1 MVALRPTSLQAFIGQ
16 RAAREQI
23 IELVDAAMDRHE
35 MPGDILITGAGGLGK
50 TSLAKLVANR
60 LGVPLRV
67 TMSTSVRSVPS
78 MVKALRAVDEGMVWF
93 LDEAHKVMPTTL
105 LLLYSAIEDREFSVP
120 GEADPVKLPQFTF
133 IAATT
138 EPGKFDES
146 FRGRFDLTASVT
158 YYTVDELAQIIT
170 RNAELK
176 LREITPEAAADLA
189 RRSRGTPREA
199 LRLLR
204 RTIDKAGQAKAITA
218 AHVVAAMAVQEIDPL
233 GLTDLDRR
241 VLEAVAVHFMG
252 TPIGIDPI
260 VTYVGDSDAKKSISF
275 LQRAGLLLQTKQGQV
290 ATEAGYVHLRDLK
303 DSQTTVPAWRGDRS

>member
-1 MVALRPTSLQAFIGQ
+1 MVALRPTSLRAFIGQ

-23 IELVDAAMDRHE
+23 IELVDAAKDRHE
-35 MPGDILITGAGGLGK
+35 MPGDILLTGAGGLGK
-50 TSLAKLVANR
+50 TSLGRLVAER
-60 LGVPLRV
+60 LDAPLRV
-67 TMSTSVRSVPS
+67 TMSTSVRSVPN
-78 MVKALRAVDEGMVWF
+78 MIKALRAVDDGMVWF

-120 GEADPVKLPQFTF
+120 GEPDPVKLPQFTF
-133 IAATT
+133 VAATT
-138 EPGKFDES
+138 EPDKFDES
-146 FRGRFDLTASVT
+146 FRGRFDLTASVV
-158 YYTVDELAQIIT
+158 YYTADELAQIIT

-204 RTIDKAGQAKAITA
+204 RAIDKAGRVDVITA
-218 AHVVAAMAVQEIDPL
+218 AHVVAAMKVQDIDTL
-233 GLTDLDRR
+233 GLSDLDRR

-260 VTYVGDSDAKKSISF
+260 VTYVGDNDAKKSIRF

-290 ATEAGYVHLRDLK
+290 ATKAAYEHLRNLK
-303 DSQTTVPAWRGDRS
+303 ELKATVPAWRGGRS